1 MCTLCVGDAWM
12 TSAKVP
18 VGNLVTAGNGVR
30 LPWAGWVVGGAY
42 EKRCMSQMTVDGG
55 GWMGGGDGGAGGEG
69 CSSREQAT

>member
-1 MCTLCVGDAWM
+1 M

-42 EKRCMSQMTVDGG
+42 EKRC
-55 GWMGGGDGGAGGEG
+55 
-69 CSSREQAT
+69 RK